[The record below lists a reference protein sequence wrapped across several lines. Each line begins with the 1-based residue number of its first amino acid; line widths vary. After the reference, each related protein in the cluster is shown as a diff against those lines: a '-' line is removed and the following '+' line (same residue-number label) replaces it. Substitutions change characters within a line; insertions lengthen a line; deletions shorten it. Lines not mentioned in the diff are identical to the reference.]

1 MLLRWRGNMVNL
13 SIDAMRQLASLNG
26 FLWTDEELEQIRP
39 ALERAME
46 PLTRFEEL
54 TLDAVEPVLQ
64 YRLG

>member
-1 MLLRWRGNMVNL
+1 MVNL